1 MKQNIYGMTPAR
13 LEKYFTENGENPAKA
28 AIVFDGIYRRRIS
41 SFDELGLSQRVRGAL
56 ARDFEISL
64 PVTVEA
70 LESADTAKLLLRL
83 GDGEFIETVLMRQ
96 KFGACVCVSTQVGCS
111 MGCAFCRSGQMKK
124 RRNLSPAEIVGQI
137 AAVEKQ
143 FEVRVSG
150 VSVMGI
156 GEPFDNFDA
165 VRDLC
170 EILCAPKGMALG
182 EKHITVS
189 TCGLVPEI
197 YKYADLP
204 HPCNLAIS
212 LHAPNNEL
220 RSRLMPVNRAY
231 PLEQLIPAAEHFSV
245 KCNRRVTLEYVML
258 NGVNDLPEN
267 AEQLCELIGDRNFY
281 VNIIPYNSADSE
293 FEKSPRDRIMR
304 FYDVLKKHGIGVTM
318 RREFGAELKAAC
330 GQLRADHEKS

>member
-1 MKQNIYGMTPAR
+1 MKNIFGMTPAA
-13 LEKYFTENGENPAKA
+13 LEQYFKDNGDNPAKA
-28 AIVFDGIYRRRIS
+28 AIVFDGVYRRGITD
-41 SFDELGLSQRVRGAL
+41 FGALGLSRRVSNAL
-56 ARDFEISL
+56 SQDFTADI
-64 PVTVEA
+64 PVTAEA
-70 LESADTAKLLLRL
+70 LRGSDAAKLLLEL
-83 GDGEFIETVLMRQ
+83 NDGEYIETVLMMQ

-124 RRNLSPAEIVGQI
+124 KRSLTTEEMVGQVVAI
-137 AAVEKQ
+137 EREFA
-143 FEVRVSG
+143 VRVSG

-165 VRDLC
+165 VRDACL
-170 EILCAPKGMALG
+170 ILCAPKGMALG

-189 TCGLVPEI
+189 TCGIVPEI
-197 YKYADLP
+197 YKFAELP

-231 PLEQLIPAAEHFSV
+231 PLEQLIPAAEHFSE

-258 NGVNDLPEN
+258 DGVNDLPEH
-267 AEQLCELIGDRNFY
+267 AEQLSRLIGERNFY
-281 VNIIPYNSADSE
+281 VNIIPYNAADSG
-293 FEKSPRDRIMR
+293 FEKSPRERIMR
-304 FYDVLKKHGIGVTM
+304 FYDVLKKHKIGVTM

-330 GQLRADHEKS
+330 GQLRADHEKKR

>member
-1 MKQNIYGMTPAR
+1 MRENIYGMTPAR
-13 LEKYFTENGENPAKA
+13 LGRYFADNGENSAKA
-28 AIVFDGIYRRRIS
+28 AIVFDGIYRRKITR
-41 SFDELGLSQRVRGAL
+41 FEELGLSRRVCGAL
-56 ARDFEISL
+56 TRNFEISL
-64 PVTVEA
+64 PETVEA
-70 LESADTAKLLLRL
+70 LESEDAAKLLLRL

-96 KFGACVCVSTQVGCS
+96 KFGACVCVSTQVGCA

-124 RRNLSPAEIVGQI
+124 RRNLSPAEIIGQI
-137 AAVEKQ
+137 IAIERQ
-143 FEVRVSG
+143 FGVRVSG

-156 GEPFDNFDA
+156 GEPFDNFTAIADA
-165 VRDLC
+165 C

-182 EKHITVS
+182 EKHVTVS

-197 YKYADLP
+197 YKYAELP

-231 PLEQLIPAAEHFSV
+231 PLEQLIAAAEHFSV

-258 NGVNDLPEN
+258 NGVNDLPEH
-267 AEQLCELIGDRNFY
+267 AEQLCGLIGGRNFY
-281 VNIIPYNSADSE
+281 VNIIPYNAADSG
-293 FEKSPRDRIMR
+293 FEKSSRERIMR
-304 FYDVLKKHGIGVTM
+304 FYDVLKKHGVGVTM

-330 GQLRADHEKS
+330 GQLRADHENM